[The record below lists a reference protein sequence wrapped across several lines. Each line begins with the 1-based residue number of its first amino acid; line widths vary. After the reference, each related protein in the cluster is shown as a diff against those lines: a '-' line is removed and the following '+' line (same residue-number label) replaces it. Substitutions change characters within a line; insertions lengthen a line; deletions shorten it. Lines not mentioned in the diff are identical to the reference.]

1 VDAVGV
7 AIVNPREPRA
17 PPLSQPQRAVC
28 LSRVR
33 PTSTRAGL
41 ALGLLA
47 ASATAGALVG
57 FGHRLGIPSRPFNA
71 IARLL
76 LGSRAEGVWGFAPL
90 VTLTGVALHVTT
102 MLVWGVVYVR
112 LAAAHRGGARIA
124 IAVGVAAMA
133 LLVELLVVERVL
145 HAGVSGVLSPMQV
158 VVVHAVLAVALAVG
172 MRFAL
177 PPL

>member
-1 VDAVGV
+1 M
-7 AIVNPREPRA
+7 
-17 PPLSQPQRAVC
+17 PPS
-28 LSRVR
+28 
-33 PTSTRAGL
+33 STRAGL
-41 ALGLLA
+41 AVGLLA
-47 ASATAGALVG
+47 ASATSGALVG
-57 FGHRLGIPSRPFNA
+57 FGLRLGIPSRPFNA

-76 LGSRAEGVWGFAPL
+76 LGSRAEGVWGFTPT

-112 LAAAHRGGARIA
+112 FADARRGIARGA

-133 LLVELLVVERVL
+133 LLVELLVVERLL

-172 MRFAL
+172 MRFAF

>member
-1 VDAVGV
+1 M
-7 AIVNPREPRA
+7 
-17 PPLSQPQRAVC
+17 
-28 LSRVR
+28 R